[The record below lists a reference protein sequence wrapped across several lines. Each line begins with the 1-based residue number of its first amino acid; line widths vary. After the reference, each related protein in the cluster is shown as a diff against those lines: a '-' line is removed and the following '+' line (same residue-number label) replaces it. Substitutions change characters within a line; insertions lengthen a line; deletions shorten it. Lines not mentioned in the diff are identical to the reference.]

1 MITTP
6 ATMTSTYSQSTLA
19 PRSFGA
25 AELKAALVE
34 PLLVVGVSAFWLVTL
49 PVAAISLFAVK
60 IWDTAAGFARGP
72 VQTNPLILRRGQPST
87 GMTSPAHPA
96 AAKRA

>member
-1 MITTP
+1 
-6 ATMTSTYSQSTLA
+6 MTSTYSQTPLA
-19 PRSFGA
+19 SRSFGP

-34 PLLVVGVSAFWLVTL
+34 PLLVVGVSAFWLITL
-49 PVAAISLFAVK
+49 PVAAVSLFAVK
-60 IWDTAAGFARGP
+60 IWDTAVGFAHGS

-87 GMTSPAHPA
+87 RETSPAHRT